1 MTRLGLHVR
10 GNADPLAFDG
20 HPAVVGVESNGNGT
34 LVLLLRDGA
43 RLSDLL
49 IQAGTRFDVVE
60 VHTERLTLHDIYVQA
75 LGGADVIAAM
85 GSGKSIPVASPS
97 K

>member
-10 GNADPLAFDG
+10 GNADPTLFDG
-20 HPAVVGVESNGNGT
+20 HPALVGVESNGNGT

-43 RLSDLL
+43 VLSDLL
-49 IQAGTRFDVVE
+49 VQAGTRLDVIR

-75 LGGADVIAAM
+75 LGGA
-85 GSGKSIPVASPS
+85 GR
-97 K
+97 